1 MDSGELVS
9 DYLVIKIMEKTLKNL
24 PSKEGIIFDGFPR
37 TIKQAK
43 KLDKI
48 LIKNGLKIDA
58 VIEIKT
64 PDEMI
69 IKRITDRYMCKGCG
83 ATYNKSGNQPKSE
96 GICDVC
102 TSSEFKTDLMI
113 LKKLLKKIRFLS

>member
-9 DYLVIKIMEKTLKNL
+9 DDLVIKIMEKTLKNL

-69 IKRITDRYMCKGCG
+69 IKRITDSICVKG
-83 ATYNKSGNQPKSE
+83 AEQLTINQEINHNLKVFVMFAQVQNLKP
-96 GICDVC
+96 
-102 TSSEFKTDLMI
+102 DLMI
-113 LKKLLKKIRFLS
+113 LKKLLKKD